1 MTMGEEAT
9 EVQGA
14 LALASA
20 PSGTGGSGR
29 RPPDPKLKRS
39 TMIRLG
45 QVLRSEYASVIQEPI
60 PEALLALL
68 SMESDEKQPSSKS
81 DTWYL

>member
-1 MTMGEEAT
+1 MTMGEEAK

-20 PSGTGGSGR
+20 PSGSGGGVR
-29 RPPDPKLKRS
+29 RPTDPKLKRS

-45 QVLRSEYASVIQEPI
+45 QVLRTEYASFRSRYRNSAGSAQHRERS
-60 PEALLALL
+60 EAALI
-68 SMESDEKQPSSKS
+68 KI
-81 DTWYL
+81 

>member
-1 MTMGEEAT
+1 MTMGEEAK

-20 PSGTGGSGR
+20 PSGSGGGDR
-29 RPPDPKLKRS
+29 RPSDPKLKRS

-45 QVLRSEYASVIQEPI
+45 QVLRTEYASVIQGPI
-60 PEALLALL
+60 QELCWLC
-68 SMESDEKQPSSKS
+68 S
-81 DTWYL
+81 T